1 MAEHPLSAKLREY
14 YAGMEV
20 IDRLEYHDAAA
31 DELDRM
37 HALLTAGPHDTA
49 KELPGM
55 LRELATDMREDL
67 HSPLLGMAKLLE
79 DAATEI
85 DRTHTLLNT
94 IDPAGCGTRITVT
107 EEEERKEHLTSC

>member
-37 HALLTAGPHDTA
+37 HALLTAGPHTPKNYPA
-49 KELPGM
+49 CF
-55 LRELATDMREDL
+55 RELATDMREDL
-67 HSPLLGMAKLLE
+67 QPLLGMAKLLE

-94 IDPAGCGTRITVT
+94 DPVAVAR
-107 EEEERKEHLTSC
+107 ESPLPKRKNGRST